1 MIQSNARWNTV
12 GATARARGQ
21 RCGQTLDSK
30 CVAEGKQ
37 TGSDLELSKTSPSAT
52 SDASYNCIHEHLA
65 EPDLP
70 EEALHSKDLANV
82 NLLRDWLSFFNI
94 YLFVTEKIGAS
105 EEFFIK
111 VWNESF

>member
-1 MIQSNARWNTV
+1 MRGEMQSVPQRER
-12 GATARARGQ
+12 GGQ

-30 CVAEGKQ
+30 CVAESKQ
-37 TGSDLELSKTSPSAT
+37 TGSDLELSKTLPRAT

-82 NLLRDWLSFFNI
+82 HLLVDWLSFFYI

-105 EEFFIK
+105 EVFFFFFIK